1 MHRQLVTVLTGLTL
15 LLPFVAIAGPVTDE
29 DFMARDTQS
38 LVNLCTA
45 TPDDPRSSAAIHFCH
60 GYLVGAFHY
69 YKVTH
74 AAPDSQ
80 PLFCFPD
87 PPPSRNQAITQFV
100 AWAKDHPQ
108 YMKEV
113 PVETEFRFLTETWPC
128 K

>member
-1 MHRQLVTVLTGLTL
+1 MHRHLVSVLLGFAL
-15 LLPFVAIAGPVTDE
+15 LLPTVAGAVTAD
-29 DFMARDTQS
+29 DFLVKDTQS

-45 TPDDPRSSAAIHFCH
+45 SQDDPLYGEAIHFCH

-69 YKVTH
+69 YTVTH
-74 AAPDSQ
+74 AAPDSK

-87 PPPSRNQAITQFV
+87 PTPSRNDAIGRFIN
-100 AWAKDHPQ
+100 WAKAHPQ
-108 YMKEV
+108 YMNEV